1 MDRDALAR
9 FMRFEHRTFRW
20 NDGEDHSRYEAVEST
35 DAGLR
40 WYRWS
45 HHVELAEGGLQD
57 EALQPYAA
65 YHAEGPLR
73 TLPEDV
79 ATKLRDHVA
88 QLLAPRS

>member
-35 DAGLR
+35 DEGLR

-45 HHVELAEGGLQD
+45 HHPELDQGGAQD
-57 EALQPYAA
+57 VALQGYAA
-65 YHAEGPLR
+65 FLADGPLR
-73 TLPEDV
+73 ALPEEV
-79 ATKLRDHVA
+79 AHRLREHVA
-88 QLLAPRS
+88 KLTSQD

>member
-20 NDGEDHSRYEAVEST
+20 NDGADHSRYEAVETT

-45 HHVELAEGGLQD
+45 HHVELEVGGLTD
-57 EALQPYAA
+57 EALQPFEA
-65 YHAEGPLR
+65 YLADGPLR
-73 TLPEDV
+73 GMPAELGEQ
-79 ATKLRDHVA
+79 LREHV
-88 QLLAPRS
+88 LRLRGETR

>member
-35 DAGLR
+35 DRGLR

-45 HHVELAEGGLQD
+45 HHPELAEGGLQD
-57 EALQPYAA
+57 EDLQPYAA
-65 YHAEGPLR
+65 YSADGPLR
-73 TLPEDV
+73 PLPDGLGEQ
-79 ATKLRDHVA
+79 LREHVA
-88 QLLAPRS
+88 RLLAQRE

>member
-1 MDRDALAR
+1 
-9 FMRFEHRTFRW
+9 MRFEHRTFRW